1 MPRKN
6 QGVLFDALIVLG
18 NAIAWEQSVHRY
30 RAEGAD
36 EDPNQRGHAD
46 TYEQRLQK

>member
-1 MPRKN
+1 MFWKN
-6 QGVLFDALIVLG
+6 QGVLFDALIVLVDAMAG
-18 NAIAWEQSVHRY
+18 EQSVHWF